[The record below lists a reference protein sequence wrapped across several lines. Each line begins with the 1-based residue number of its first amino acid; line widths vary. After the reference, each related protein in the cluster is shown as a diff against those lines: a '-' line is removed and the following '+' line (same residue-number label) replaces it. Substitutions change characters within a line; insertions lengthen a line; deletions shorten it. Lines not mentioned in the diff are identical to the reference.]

1 MKNNIK
7 KFIIILSLLFIPSIN
22 GFADELDVS
31 AYEVQLNKESKII
44 YANGN
49 VQITD
54 NKKNI
59 IFTEKAEYNKINEVV
74 RSFGETDIVTSEKY
88 RIQGEDVFYDNIKQ
102 VIYSN
107 KKSEI
112 TDINGNKIYT
122 DMFNYLTEKKMFF
135 SQGDVKVVDKRGN
148 EYLFS
153 EIYIDEKKRKIVGS
167 DVKSFFNDPTF
178 KTNEKNEPRFFA
190 NSGFINDEGATFNKG
205 IFTTCQNREGKKCP
219 PWSIQAEKIKHS
231 QAKKTVYYDKAI
243 LKIYDFPIFYFPKFF
258 HPGPTVK
265 RRSGFLFPTLVDN
278 SSVGFSASVPYFW
291 ALAENRDMTLT
302 PKIYTKENLLVLHEY
317 RHAFDNSYL
326 VVDSSYTKGYK
337 KTDRIKKSEGSR
349 SHFFSR
355 FTYDWSKEEYS
366 SNLEVNLQHVSNDT
380 YLKVHDINTEL
391 VNKDNN
397 IIKKDLNYEFQDD
410 KNYLSV
416 SAAMFENLTSE
427 DSDKTR
433 FEYSLPNILFER
445 NLFTGDKTG
454 VFDIRSNAFVKNY
467 KVDQTTKF
475 WVNDI
480 NWQSNP
486 FTTLRGVQNKF
497 KGLFKVVNYEADNA
511 EKFKTD
517 GLNSEIAAALSY
529 DAKLPL
535 SKKNDKTGTINFLTP
550 QFSLRHAPGHMRN
563 LQNDGLK
570 LNYSNLFMLNK
581 NSQPDVIEEGTSA
594 VMGLEISN
602 NNLEDSKPGE
612 KNYSLS
618 IGQIYNFQENSS
630 LPSTSSLDQKASD
643 LVGEAY
649 LRLND
654 NFTLSNN
661 FSVDHNFNDINYN
674 DLEANL
680 ILGNT
685 SFNLNYLEESNHVG
699 TSNYIKSGVKVDF
712 NNSGELTFDIKKNL
726 ETDSTEF
733 YDLAYDYVNDCLKA
747 GLLFRR
753 EFYSDKDVE
762 ASDSLIFRIT
772 LFPFGEA
779 KSPLIDR

>member
-1 MKNNIK
+1 MKNSIK
-7 KFIIILSLLFIPSIN
+7 IFIIVLSFLFIPIIN
-22 GFADELDVS
+22 GFSDELDVS

-74 RSFGETDIVTSEKY
+74 RSFGETDIVTSEKF
-88 RIQGEDVFYDNIKQ
+88 RIQGEDIFYDNIKQ

-107 KKSEI
+107 KKSVI

-122 DMFNYLTEKKMFF
+122 DMFKYLTEKNMFF
-135 SQGDVKVVDKRGN
+135 SQGDVKVVDKRDN

-337 KTDRIKKSEGSR
+337 KTDKIKKSEGSR

-486 FTTLRGVQNKF
+486 FTSLRGVQNKF

-517 GLNSEIAAALSY
+517 GLNSEISAALSY

-535 SKKNDKTGTINFLTP
+535 SKKNDKTGTVNFLTP

-602 NNLEDSKPGE
+602 NNLEDSRPGE

-649 LRLND
+649 LKLSD
-654 NFTLSNN
+654 NFTLSNK

-699 TSNYIKSGVKVDF
+699 TSNYIKSGVKVNF

>member
-1 MKNNIK
+1 M
-7 KFIIILSLLFIPSIN
+7 
-22 GFADELDVS
+22 
-31 AYEVQLNKESKII
+31 
-44 YANGN
+44 
-49 VQITD
+49 
-54 NKKNI
+54 
-59 IFTEKAEYNKINEVV
+59 
-74 RSFGETDIVTSEKY
+74 
-88 RIQGEDVFYDNIKQ
+88 
-102 VIYSN
+102 
-107 KKSEI
+107 
-112 TDINGNKIYT
+112 
-122 DMFNYLTEKKMFF
+122 
-135 SQGDVKVVDKRGN
+135 
-148 EYLFS
+148 
-153 EIYIDEKKRKIVGS
+153 
-167 DVKSFFNDPTF
+167 
-178 KTNEKNEPRFFA
+178 
-190 NSGFINDEGATFNKG
+190 
-205 IFTTCQNREGKKCP
+205 
-219 PWSIQAEKIKHS
+219 
-231 QAKKTVYYDKAI
+231 
-243 LKIYDFPIFYFPKFF
+243 
-258 HPGPTVK
+258 
-265 RRSGFLFPTLVDN
+265 
-278 SSVGFSASVPYFW
+278 
-291 ALAENRDMTLT
+291 
-302 PKIYTKENLLVLHEY
+302 
-317 RHAFDNSYL
+317 
-326 VVDSSYTKGYK
+326 
-337 KTDRIKKSEGSR
+337 
-349 SHFFSR
+349 
-355 FTYDWSKEEYS
+355 
-366 SNLEVNLQHVSNDT
+366 
-380 YLKVHDINTEL
+380 KVHDINTEL

-416 SAAMFENLTSE
+416 SAAMFENLTSD

-486 FTTLRGVQNKF
+486 FTSLRGVQNKF

-517 GLNSEIAAALSY
+517 GLNSEISAALSY

-535 SKKNDKTGTINFLTP
+535 SKKNDKTGTVNFLTP

-649 LRLND
+649 LRLSD

>member
-7 KFIIILSLLFIPSIN
+7 KFIIILSFLFIPSIN

-31 AYEVQLNKESKII
+31 AYEVQLNKESKIV

-54 NKKNI
+54 DKKNI

>member
-7 KFIIILSLLFIPSIN
+7 KFIIILSFLFIPSIN

-31 AYEVQLNKESKII
+31 AYEVQLNKESKIV

-54 NKKNI
+54 DKKNI

-602 NNLEDSKPGE
+602 DNLEDSKPGE

>member
-1 MKNNIK
+1 MKNSIK
-7 KFIIILSLLFIPSIN
+7 KFIIVLSFIFIPSIN
-22 GFADELDVS
+22 GFAEELDVS

-74 RSFGETDIVTSEKY
+74 RSFGETDIVTSEKF
-88 RIQGEDVFYDNIKQ
+88 RIQGEDIFYDNIKQ

-107 KKSEI
+107 KKSVI

-122 DMFNYLTEKKMFF
+122 DMFNYLTEKNMFF

-167 DVKSFFNDPTF
+167 DVRSFFNDPTF

-190 NSGFINDEGATFNKG
+190 NSGFIDDEGVSFNRG
-205 IFTTCQNREGKKCP
+205 IFTPCQNREGKKCP

-486 FTTLRGVQNKF
+486 FTSLRGVQNKF

-517 GLNSEIAAALSY
+517 GLNSEISAALSY

-535 SKKNDKTGTINFLTP
+535 SKKNDKTGTVNFLTP

-649 LRLND
+649 LKLSD
-654 NFTLSNN
+654 NFTLSNK

>member
-1 MKNNIK
+1 MNV
-7 KFIIILSLLFIPSIN
+7 
-22 GFADELDVS
+22 FADELDVS
-31 AYEVQLNKESKII
+31 AYEVQLNKESKIV
-44 YANGN
+44 YATGN

-59 IFTEKAEYNKINEVV
+59 IFTEKAEYNKINEIV
-74 RSFGETDIVTSEKY
+74 RSFGETDIVTSEKF
-88 RIQGEDVFYDNIKQ
+88 RIQGEDIFYDNIKQ

-107 KKSEI
+107 KKSVI

-122 DMFNYLTEKKMFF
+122 DMFNYLTEKNMFF
-135 SQGDVKVVDKRGN
+135 SQGDVKVEDKRGN

-153 EIYIDEKKRKIVGS
+153 EIYIDEKKRRIVGS
-167 DVKSFFNDPTF
+167 DVRSFFNDPTF

-190 NSGFINDEGATFNKG
+190 NSGFIDDKGVSFNKG
-205 IFTTCQNREGKKCP
+205 IFTPCQNREGKKCP

-337 KTDRIKKSEGSR
+337 KTDKIKKSEGSR

-486 FTTLRGVQNKF
+486 FTSLRGVQNKF

>member
-7 KFIIILSLLFIPSIN
+7 KFIIILSFLFIPSIN

-31 AYEVQLNKESKII
+31 AYEVQLNKESKIV

-54 NKKNI
+54 DKKNI

-486 FTTLRGVQNKF
+486 FTSLRGVQNKF

>member
-7 KFIIILSLLFIPSIN
+7 KFIIILFFLFIPSIN

-31 AYEVQLNKESKII
+31 AYEVQLNKESKIV

-54 NKKNI
+54 DKKNI

-337 KTDRIKKSEGSR
+337 KTDKIKKSDGSR

-380 YLKVHDINTEL
+380 YFKVHDIDTEL

-410 KNYLSV
+410 MNYLSV

-486 FTTLRGVQNKF
+486 FTNLRGVQNKF

-517 GLNSEIAAALSY
+517 GLNSEVSAALSY

-535 SKKNDKTGTINFLTP
+535 SKQNDKTGTINFLTP

-563 LQNDGLK
+563 LQNDSLK
-570 LNYSNLFMLNK
+570 LSYSNLFTLNK

-602 NNLEDSKPGE
+602 NNLEGSKPGE

-618 IGQIYNFQENSS
+618 IGQVYNFQENSS
-630 LPSTSSLDQKASD
+630 LPSRSSLDQKASD

-649 LRLND
+649 LKLSD

-685 SFNLNYLEESNHVG
+685 SFNLNYLEENNHVG
-699 TSNYIKSGVKVDF
+699 TSNYIKSGVKVNF

-772 LFPFGEA
+772 LFPFGEV
-779 KSPLIDR
+779 KSPLVDR